1 MDAEKQTSI
10 AAVRLVA
17 LVILLTC
24 VARGTYAQD
33 DVFNA
38 PGLQQG
44 HGSLSEFPFEH
55 IDTFTGSVI
64 LTFTDLALPGNAG
77 HDLVW
82 QRTYNTKPDPSGA
95 GWTTPMGWTFGIA
108 GAVMSIVDSGLTDPI
123 LPHLYGAD
131 GGIVPVR
138 WQCDDQ
144 TCFHWVITGDF
155 AKYDRVSRRLY
166 IPDGTWWQYDG
177 QGRPIQ
183 SGDQYGWILYDLV
196 WSPTALEITQ
206 HVRLSGD
213 RLVRAERDETGKF
226 TSLTYGNKTWAYNW
240 RQSAGMESVTLPTGA
255 DWAYTYGETGSG
267 ALTKVRSPN
276 GGEVSYSYEMYVF
289 PRDQTSDGSPGVE
302 SLVIKRRDVKGRGIS
317 EGHWDFAYM
326 PVDSDYS
333 TRVTSPD
340 GSTTDWRHDGA
351 TGYLK
356 SRAVAD
362 GAGIPVETETVTFVT
377 GASPVPTP
385 RLSLRTIE
393 RDGRTYMTRYV
404 YECSVAQRWCNY
416 DRPESIFETGQSASG
431 VAART
436 TRRTYDYTFTPSA
449 NATWMIFGVST
460 ENVTVGDQ
468 TFTMGRTYTDKGF
481 VTTETNGMITTTYNP
496 DAQGNVASVDN
507 ARQQTT
513 SFSYEWGVESKVV
526 TPELTV
532 TRTVNP
538 DGTIGSE
545 TRGRWTTGFEY
556 DDLFRRKSV
565 KPPAANPTTITY
577 APDGSTVTVQRDTS
591 SVVTTLDGFG
601 RPIKTVEGGVTTT
614 AGYDAQGRKAFESY
628 PFTDVEKRTTF
639 TYDGLGRLRMRTNP
653 GGSHADITYPGGTVT
668 VSDENGHVT
677 VQTRQAFGDPDET
690 RLIALTDADEK
701 LWQYAYNA
709 RGRLTQVTMPDG
721 KHRTWEYDVAKDRL
735 LSETH
740 PESGTTTYSSYDE
753 AGNLKQK
760 TDANGTVFVYDY
772 DGNDRLKKITAG
784 GRVTTIVYE
793 PNSDKRQTVT
803 VDAVV
808 SSFHYDAAGRVDQR
822 LDEFDTNLFTTKFGY
837 DDNDNLKSIMYPSGR
852 SIGYDYSPDDRLIR
866 VYDIG
871 AVRNYATGFQYH
883 PSGAITSFNAGNGIL
898 HQTTFDPNRY
908 WVRSISAGLLQLA
921 YDNYDQVGN
930 VRTISDGRGTIET
943 FTYDALDRLRTAVGP
958 YGDSVYDYDAHGNRI
973 TSPGRTAYAY
983 EGDTLRLAQQGDKAF
998 TYYNNGNLKTES
1010 PNPNRTYTY
1019 TPHNLMESVT
1029 VGGTSTFY
1037 AYDGDD
1043 WRVKKAAGTSNTYYL
1058 RGLNGELL
1066 VEWKNPGEADQ
1077 TRRDYVYAGSQLIA
1091 VITK

>member
-740 PESGTTTYSSYDE
+740 HESGTTTYSSYDE

-760 TDANGTVFVYDY
+760 TDANGTVFVYEY

-784 GRVTTIVYE
+784 DRVTTIAYE
-793 PNSDKRQTVT
+793 PNSDTRQSVT
-803 VDAVV
+803 VDGVA
-808 SSFHYDAAGRVDQR
+808 STFHYDTTGR
-822 LDEFDTNLFTTKFGY
+822 LDERQDVIDTNIFTTKFGY
-837 DDNDNLKSIMYPSGR
+837 DGNDNLKSIVYPSGR
-852 SIGYDYSPDDRLIR
+852 SIGYDYSADDRLMR

-871 AVRNYATGFQYH
+871 AVRNYATAFQYH

-898 HQTTFDPNRY
+898 HQATFDPNRY
-908 WVRSISAGLLQLA
+908 WVRSISAGPLQLT
-921 YDNYDQVGN
+921 YDNYDLVGN
-930 VRTISDGRGTIET
+930 VRTIVDGRGTTET

-958 YGDSVYDYDAHGNRI
+958 YGDPVYEYDAHGNRI
-973 TSPGRTAYAY
+973 TVPGRTAYAY
-983 EGDTLRLAQQGDKAF
+983 QGDTLRLAQQGDKTF
-998 TYYNNGNLKTES
+998 TYYNNGNLRTAS
-1010 PNPNRTYTY
+1010 PNTTYTY
-1019 TPHNLMESVT
+1019 TPHNLLESAT
-1029 VGGTSTFY
+1029 IGGTSTAY

-1043 WRVKKAAGTSNTYYL
+1043 WRVKKVSGTTSTYYL
-1058 RGLNGELL
+1058 RGLRGELL
-1066 VEWKNPGEADQ
+1066 NEWKNPGEADQ

>member
-1 MDAEKQTSI
+1 
-10 AAVRLVA
+10 
-17 LVILLTC
+17 
-24 VARGTYAQD
+24 
-33 DVFNA
+33 
-38 PGLQQG
+38 
-44 HGSLSEFPFEH
+44 
-55 IDTFTGSVI
+55 
-64 LTFTDLALPGNAG
+64 
-77 HDLVW
+77 
-82 QRTYNTKPDPSGA
+82 
-95 GWTTPMGWTFGIA
+95 
-108 GAVMSIVDSGLTDPI
+108 MSIVDSGLTDPI